1 MFQSFE
7 SRRAGKPVVSSA
19 FFVMRALA
27 SGLMA
32 IEGYLSGSS
41 SVFLVMAATM
51 VLMLY
56 NLKLSLAK

>member
-1 MFQSFE
+1 M
-7 SRRAGKPVVSSA
+7 VSSA